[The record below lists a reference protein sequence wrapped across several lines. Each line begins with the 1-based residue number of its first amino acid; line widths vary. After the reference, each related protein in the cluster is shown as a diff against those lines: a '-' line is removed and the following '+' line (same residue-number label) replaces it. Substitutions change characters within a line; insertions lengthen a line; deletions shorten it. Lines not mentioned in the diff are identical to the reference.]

1 VVNLIF
7 FMTHP
12 IFTPYYIIPI
22 DMLSLWTLLFAMLG
36 LRADKPAI
44 PQPANA

>member
-1 VVNLIF
+1 
-7 FMTHP
+7 MTHP

-22 DMLSLWTLLFAMLG
+22 EMLSLWTLLFATLDG
-36 LRADKPAI
+36 RGDRAADRAAL

>member
-1 VVNLIF
+1 
-7 FMTHP
+7 MTHP

-22 DMLSLWTLLFAMLG
+22 EMLSLWTLLFVTRE
-36 LRADKPAI
+36 LRGERDSAAF